1 MSKKIKEE
9 EKDLI
14 YCQSCNKEITIDE
27 QKDVIG
33 LYFAKQ
39 FDEFYCSKCANER
52 HEYLISRH
60 VD

>member
-1 MSKKIKEE
+1 MYINWEYKIEHR
-9 EKDLI
+9 
-14 YCQSCNKEITIDE
+14 SFTIDE